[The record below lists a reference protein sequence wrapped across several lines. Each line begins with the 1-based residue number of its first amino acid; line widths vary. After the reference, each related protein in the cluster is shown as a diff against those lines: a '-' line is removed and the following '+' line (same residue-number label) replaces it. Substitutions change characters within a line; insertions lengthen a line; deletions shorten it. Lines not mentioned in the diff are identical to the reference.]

1 MGKTKHI
8 EEAILKILS
17 RVTIQGNIVFLT
29 CGQLDRKQYQAVNEV
44 LENMGGKWNRKA
56 RGHIFSDDP
65 MDKLEQVLLSGEI
78 IPPKKYGYFPTP
90 PEVARKVIE
99 LAEIEP
105 SMSILEPSA
114 GQGGIADFVP
124 RGCSIDCVEL
134 LADNVSVL
142 EKKGYRVQLG
152 DFLAVEPK
160 PIYSRVLMNPP
171 FERQQDIDHVN
182 HAWKFVML
190 GGRLV
195 AIMSAG
201 ILFRENRKTKEFIEI
216 VNTHGY
222 IERLPENS
230 FRDAGTGVNT
240 CLVVMDKPKN
250 G

>member
-1 MGKTKHI
+1 
-8 EEAILKILS
+8 
-17 RVTIQGNIVFLT
+17 
-29 CGQLDRKQYQAVNEV
+29 
-44 LENMGGKWNRKA
+44 
-56 RGHIFSDDP
+56 
-65 MDKLEQVLLSGEI
+65 
-78 IPPKKYGYFPTP
+78 
-90 PEVARKVIE
+90 
-99 LAEIEP
+99 
-105 SMSILEPSA
+105 
-114 GQGGIADFVP
+114 
-124 RGCSIDCVEL
+124 
-134 LADNVSVL
+134 
-142 EKKGYRVQLG
+142 
-152 DFLAVEPK
+152 
-160 PIYSRVLMNPP
+160 MNPP